1 MCCIEQLWRFRE
13 YTQGFFR
20 PGPDPRDVV
29 GSKSRNSMA
38 RILIADDSSVS
49 RRMLR
54 QLLEMDGWE
63 VCGEAENGLEAVE
76 KVATLKPDLVIL
88 DWNMPKMN
96 GIQAANTIH
105 TADPDMPLLLFTLE
119 KIIPTLAEEARRV
132 GFRGALAKGEGVFA
146 LSQAVDELLQGKTFF
161 ITTNHPE
168 IAESAKPPGKSA
180 EGDPP
185 NAGTPPD
192 DTDPVN

>member
-1 MCCIEQLWRFRE
+1 MFCIEQLWRFRE
-13 YTQGFFR
+13 YTQGLFILAQPSR
-20 PGPDPRDVV
+20 RSWGGV
-29 GSKSRNSMA
+29 SRNSMA
-38 RILIADDSSVS
+38 RILIADDSAVS

-54 QLLEMDGWE
+54 QLLEMHGWE

-76 KVATLKPDLVIL
+76 KTATLKPDLVIL

-105 TADPDMPLLLFTLE
+105 TADPGMPLLLFTLE

-161 ITTNHPE
+161 PTEHPE
-168 IAESAKPPGKSA
+168 LAESAKLPGKSA
-180 EGDPP
+180 EGDSA
-185 NAGTPPD
+185 NAVTPPV